1 MTRVRSGGHDVRRPV
16 ALALTAVA
24 LVAAALTGMSYYAS
38 ASLLAV
44 ESRALSVQ
52 VIATRPDVPG
62 MLRVVASED
71 TWNDT
76 RAKHATHGDDPRLAI
91 ADGSEACLVITGT
104 SCTRVRNA
112 RAYVKFDLSALPVG
126 ATIESAT
133 IQMIG
138 GPTTISS
145 TPVTARRVTG
155 SWNES
160 TLTYDSRPDTTSNGV
175 VIGASVASDDTE
187 VLSLDVSAMV
197 AARGTATVADGWELR
212 PHFSNDSWWYSSE
225 WDIETQRP
233 TLTVIYR

>member
-24 LVAAALTGMSYYAS
+24 LVAAAVTGMSYYAS

-44 ESRALSVQ
+44 QPRALSVH

-62 MLRVVASED
+62 VLRVVASED
-71 TWNDT
+71 TWNDA
-76 RAKHATHGDDPRLAI
+76 RARGTTHGDDPRLAI

-104 SCTRVRNA
+104 SCTSVRNA
-112 RAYVKFDLSALPVG
+112 RSYVKFDLSALPVG

-160 TLTYDSRPDTTSNGV
+160 TLTYDSRPSTSSSGV
-175 VIGASVASDDTE
+175 ITGSAVASGGTE
-187 VLSLDVSAMV
+187 VLTLDATAMV
-197 AARGTATVADGWELR
+197 AARGTASVADGWELR
-212 PHFSNDSWWYSSE
+212 SNGNNDSWWYSSE
-225 WDIETQRP
+225 WDTETQRP
-233 TLTVIYR
+233 TLMVVYR